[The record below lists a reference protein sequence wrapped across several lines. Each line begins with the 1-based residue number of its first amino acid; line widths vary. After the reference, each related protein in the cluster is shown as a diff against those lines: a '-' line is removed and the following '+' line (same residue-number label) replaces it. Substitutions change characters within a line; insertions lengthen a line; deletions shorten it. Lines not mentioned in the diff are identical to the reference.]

1 MLLVPA
7 FERQRQASL
16 HSKILS
22 PNKIV
27 LKRILFLHMC
37 VHVSCVS
44 ADAHVPCHACGSQRI
59 FLSPPSILVYKCWD
73 YRCVS
78 QHCTGY
84 LHPRDQTFRS
94 QLFLS
99 TMAPGDWIQVVW
111 HARQVILI
119 TKPFWLSCTN
129 LKKNYFDF
137 MCLHVKAYMF
147 VCAPHVCLVSREARR
162 GRRSSWDWSYSCCEP
177 PCVGG
182 CWALSLGFF

>member
-1 MLLVPA
+1 
-7 FERQRQASL
+7 
-16 HSKILS
+16 
-22 PNKIV
+22 
-27 LKRILFLHMC
+27 MC

-59 FLSPPSILVYKCWD
+59 FLSHPSILVYKCWD

-78 QHCTGY
+78 QHCAGY

-99 TMAPGDWIQVVW
+99 AMAPGDWIQVVW
-111 HARQVILI
+111 HAQQVILI
-119 TKPFWLSCTN
+119 TKPFWWSCTN

-147 VCAPHVCLVSREARR
+147 VCAPHVCLVPREARR
-162 GRRSSWDWSYSCCEP
+162 GRRSSWGWVTAVVSHLVWVGAGAEP
-177 PCVGG
+177 GLFLRQHVLFNAEQSPQLLHWCLIFLHYFQLLPCNP
-182 CWALSLGFF
+182 